1 MTRLSGAA
9 QPASAAG
16 LARHLRGRV
25 IGPDSR
31 DRDAAW
37 RLWNRRVDQRP
48 LVVADAEGL
57 DDIAATVA
65 YAAVAGGHPSRLAC
79 SRSTFS
85 PIPESRHR
93 S

>member
-1 MTRLSGAA
+1 MTRLSGTA

-16 LARHLRGRV
+16 PTRHLRGRV

-31 DRDAAW
+31 DRDAG
-37 RLWNRRVDQRP
+37 RRPWNRRVDQRP
-48 LVVADAEGL
+48 LVDDAEGP

-65 YAAVAGGHPSRLAC
+65 YAPIAGGHPSRLAC
-79 SRSTFS
+79 PRSTFS

-93 S
+93 L

>member
-1 MTRLSGAA
+1 MTTLSGTA

-16 LARHLRGRV
+16 LARPLRGPV
-25 IGPDSR
+25 IGPDSPDWDA
-31 DRDAAW
+31 DR
-37 RLWNRRVDQRP
+37 RPWNRRVDQRP
-48 LVVADAEGL
+48 PVAANAEGP

-65 YAAVAGGHPSRLAC
+65 YAAVEGGHPSRRAR

-85 PIPESRHR
+85 RIPESGHT